1 MRSIISKYL
10 RRIVA
15 GIEVTEERHGFKDNP
30 VLKEVKPRPPEEQ
43 VELQEM
49 DSGKKTKQVLP
60 EDRKVEREKVVT
72 KTPDVKPSRKQP
84 TTGEWEYSEKMR
96 QYQEENRANGNG
108 NYLKKKINPETDKRF
123 KNKGE

>member
-15 GIEVTEERHGFKDNP
+15 GIEVTEEQDGFKDNP
-30 VLKEVKPRPPEEQ
+30 VLKDVKPRQPEDIIEPQ
-43 VELQEM
+43 DM
-49 DSGKKTKQVLP
+49 KSNKKTKQVLP
-60 EDRKVEREKVVT
+60 EDRKVEKEKVVT
-72 KTPDVKPSRKQP
+72 KTPDIKPSRKEH

-96 QYQEENRANGNG
+96 QYQEDNRANGNG
-108 NYLKKKINPETDKRF
+108 TYLKKKINPETDKRF